1 MSVKLITNNWPVRSI
16 QIASGEIIRLIA
28 NDPDDPSRV
37 HAENS
42 KNQEIGEIW
51 FSRIEY
57 NWKGEEALLVTSLGL
72 DKLGQAYIRQGIGE
86 AIIKMVKDNCEFP
99 IVATCPLATAERGD
113 GAHLT
118 GIGPNFV
125 RKMRERKLIE
135 MGCEGDCLCGP
146 DPNMDEDGGYDEE

>member
-1 MSVKLITNNWPVRSI
+1 MSVKLIRNNWPERSI

-42 KNQEIGEIW
+42 KNQEIGEIC
-51 FSRIEY
+51 FSRVEY

-86 AIIKMVKDNCEFP
+86 AIIQMVKDNCEYP
-99 IVATCPLATAERGD
+99 IVATCPLVTTKRVD
-113 GAHLT
+113 GAELV
-118 GIGPNFV
+118 GLGPTFV
-125 RKMRERKLIE
+125 RKMRDLQLIE
-135 MGCEGDCLCGP
+135 TGCVGECHCGP
-146 DPNMDEDGGYDEE
+146 DPDTDED

>member
-1 MSVKLITNNWPVRSI
+1 MNTILIQDSWPERII
-16 QIASGEIIRLIA
+16 QIASGETITLIA
-28 NDPDDPSRV
+28 DDPDNPSRV
-37 HAENS
+37 RGINS

-51 FSRIEY
+51 FSLFQY
-57 NWKGEEALLVTSLGL
+57 NSKGDEALLVTALGL
-72 DKLGQAYIRQGIGE
+72 EKLGEAYTRQGIGE
-86 AIIKMVKDNCEFP
+86 AIIQMVKDNCEFP

-146 DPNMDEDGGYDEE
+146 DPYMDEDGGYDEE